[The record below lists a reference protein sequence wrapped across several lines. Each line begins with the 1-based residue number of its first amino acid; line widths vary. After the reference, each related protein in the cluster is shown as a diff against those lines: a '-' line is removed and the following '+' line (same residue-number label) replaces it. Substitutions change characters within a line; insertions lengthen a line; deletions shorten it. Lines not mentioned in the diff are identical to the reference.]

1 MIKSFRRFVA
11 TLLALAALMA
21 LAFAENPSGLPALP
35 TLDCEAARDWP
46 RGEGIRLS
54 LQAETMP
61 RDRTTGICYIPVDA
75 DLEAIQTDLD
85 ASWQI
90 RRTQCTAGD
99 LWSADGFILCAER
112 NGEQRSA
119 RVVLTRLPVLCI
131 DTAGGEPPG
140 DGDMAGTMTM
150 VDLDA
155 MGRTRVTRTPVEIN
169 VRGNTSR
176 RFPKLCYRLKV
187 LDGSGKKRNLSI
199 AGLRSDDDWILNAMY
214 SDTSKVREALAYR
227 LWEEINSSGQAATGS
242 RFAYAEV
249 LLNGEYVG
257 LYGVQER
264 IDRKQLDTDRDWG
277 IIYKVTANDRPSAQ
291 ALLACDDPERCGGFE
306 LVFSGERVRSPWAP
320 AADYSA
326 LLDGAEPPGNS
337 RLSIGNAVD
346 FCLWSALVQARDN
359 HFKNQFIHCVPEGGG
374 YTLYRVPWDLNHTFG
389 DLWRGDSPETNYV
402 EYDVTRLALDDAA
415 ARLGAAGADEFSRAL
430 AARWQALRA
439 GPIREDTLLDR
450 AHALYARIRPAIE
463 RDTARW
469 PRCGMGEG
477 SAANIRDIEDYVRV
491 ILPRMDMWIETLANH
506 AGETETDTYGEN
518 MDR

>member
-1 MIKSFRRFVA
+1 MFKAFRCVVI
-11 TLLALAALMA
+11 TLLAFAALT
-21 LAFAENPSGLPALP
+21 AFTRAETLSGLAALP
-35 TLDCEAARDWP
+35 TLDSETACDWP
-46 RGEGIRLS
+46 EGEGIRLS

-61 RDRTTGICYIPVDA
+61 RDRTTGVCYIPVDA

-90 RRTQCTAGD
+90 RRTECAAGD
-99 LWSADGFILCAER
+99 PWSANGFMLCAER
-112 NGEQRSA
+112 DGEQRSA

-155 MGRTRVTRTPVEIN
+155 MGHTRVTRTPVEIN

-176 RFPKLCYRLKV
+176 RFPKLCYRLKA
-187 LDGSGKKRNLSI
+187 LDEHGKKRNLSI

-227 LWEEINSSGQAATGS
+227 LWDEINSSGQAAAGS

-249 LLNGEYVG
+249 LLNGEYIG

-277 IIYKVTANDRPSAQ
+277 IIYKVAANDRPSAQ
-291 ALLACDDPERCGGFE
+291 ALLTCKDPERCGGFE
-306 LVFSGERVRSPWAP
+306 LVFSGSRVRAPWAP

-326 LLDGAEPPGNS
+326 LLDGAEPPGDS
-337 RLSIGNAVD
+337 RLSIENAVD

-359 HFKNQFIHCVPEGGG
+359 HFKNQFIHCAPEGGG

-389 DLWRGDSPETNYV
+389 DLWSGDSPETNYV
-402 EYDVTRLALDDAA
+402 EYDITRLALDDAA
-415 ARLGAAGADEFSRAL
+415 ALLGATGTNALSSAL
-430 AARWQALRA
+430 AARWQVLRA
-439 GPIREDTLLDR
+439 GPVSEETLLEC
-450 AHALYARIRPAIE
+450 AHALFARIRPAVE

-469 PRCGMGEG
+469 PCCGMGEG